1 MEAKPLNT
9 VLLMKDRYIAPP
21 TLPIIPPPSVVYEFL
36 CSIYC
41 TSIWVKGLAGIK
53 RQLHLTQ

>member
-9 VLLMKDRYIAPP
+9 GLLMKDRYIPPP

-36 CSIYC
+36 GSF
-41 TSIWVKGLAGIK
+41 
-53 RQLHLTQ
+53 